1 MLVGGGLSFPRDEET
16 FDHAASMKSDAHHKT
31 RTLWLTGVLHA
42 FTHLYGVALLPL
54 YLRIQQDLK
63 LRSVEQATLLVTVMG
78 VAYFLPSYVQGVLAD
93 RLSRKRLLAAGLA
106 INALGFVGLSFA
118 PNYSWA
124 LASVVLAGFGGS
136 FYHPAATALIAR
148 LFPAAR
154 GHALGLAGIGASVG
168 FFLGP
173 IYCGWR
179 VVNCGSWRSPVLEI
193 GLAGLVAAGLFAW
206 LADEER
212 DAGPT
217 QGSRMPKTPLYSAAS
232 HKLFPTPALW
242 GFFLAT
248 SILFSLR
255 DFAGSAM
262 ATSASLFLQNAHGFS
277 PKITGLALSGI
288 FIASA
293 ISNPVFGRLS
303 DGGRIRWITFV
314 LLMAA
319 GLMSLFPRVP
329 VGWMV
334 PVLIAYGFFFLS
346 SYPITEAALMEAV
359 PDSVRGRIFGLFIT
373 LSGLVSNLS
382 HWLVGD
388 WVEKLG
394 PRAAAPASYLPLYAA
409 LSLLVVLY
417 LAALPFLHAL
427 RKREHLDGAGPAAPP
442 LSALHSHDAP

>member
-1 MLVGGGLSFPRDEET
+1 MRTHE
-16 FDHAASMKSDAHHKT
+16 HHRT
-31 RTLWLTGVLHA
+31 RTLWLAGVLHG

-63 LRSVEQATLLVTVMG
+63 LGSVEQATLLVTVLG
-78 VAYFLPSYVQGVLAD
+78 AAYFLPSYPLGVLAD

-106 INALGFVGLSFA
+106 INGLGFVGLSFA
-118 PNYSWA
+118 PSYAWA
-124 LASVVLAGFGGS
+124 LLSVVVAGFGGS

-148 LFPAAR
+148 LFPEAR
-154 GHALGLAGIGASVG
+154 GRALGLAGVGASVG

-179 VVNCGSWRSPVLEI
+179 VMNSGSWRSPVLEV
-193 GLAGLVAAGLFAW
+193 GLAGIVAACLFAW

-212 DAGPT
+212 DSGARGESVPP
-217 QGSRMPKTPLYSAAS
+217 RVPVYSADS
-232 HKLFPTPALW
+232 HKLFPTPVLW
-242 GFFLAT
+242 GFFLAA
-248 SILFSLR
+248 SALFSLR

-277 PKITGLALSGI
+277 PKLTGLALSGV

-293 ISNPVFGRLS
+293 VSNPMFGRLS

-319 GLMSLFPRVP
+319 GLISLFPRVA
-329 VGWMV
+329 VAWMV
-334 PVLIAYGFFFLS
+334 PVLIAYGFFFMS
-346 SYPITEAALMEAV
+346 SYPITEAALMESV
-359 PDSVRGRIFGLFIT
+359 PDGVRGRIFGLFIT

-394 PRAAAPASYLPLYAA
+394 PRAALPQSYLPLYGA
-409 LSLLVVLY
+409 LSILVLLS
-417 LAALPFLHAL
+417 LAALPFLHGL
-427 RKREHLDGAGPAAPP
+427 RKREHLKPAAPTPAP
-442 LSALHSHDAP
+442 LSALR